1 MRTAEE
7 IIAYV
12 RGRLEA
18 TEEITEFTLDETDEA
33 MCEAYK
39 SVLDFALGH
48 KDEH

>member
-12 RGRLEA
+12 RGRL
-18 TEEITEFTLDETDEA
+18 EEITEFTLDETDEA

-39 SVLDFALGH
+39 NVLEFALSH